1 MQASEWFTLIGAS
14 AAALLIG
21 QTAVGQTSQCAD
33 RDTLLSAISAQY
45 GETRRSIA
53 LGQNNS
59 VVEFFASNDTGT
71 WTITVTTPAGM
82 MCMVASGQAYEQITV
97 SDLPDV

>member
-1 MQASEWFTLIGAS
+1 MQTTEWFTLIGAS

-21 QTAVGQTSQCAD
+21 QSALGQTSHCTD
-33 RDTLLSAISAQY
+33 RDTLLSAITAKY

-53 LGQNNS
+53 MGQNSS
-59 VVEFFASNDTGT
+59 VVEVFASDDTGT

-82 MCMVASGQAYEQITV
+82 MCMVASGQAYEQIAAY
-97 SDLPDV
+97 DAPDV

>member
-1 MQASEWFTLIGAS
+1 MQVTEWFTLIGAS

-21 QTAVGQTSQCAD
+21 QTAVGQTSQCAN
-33 RDTLLSAISAQY
+33 RDVLLSAISTKY

-59 VVEFFASNDTGT
+59 VIEVFASNDTGT

-82 MCMVASGQAYEQITV
+82 MCMVASGQAYEQIAVTDV
-97 SDLPDV
+97 PDV